1 MIYKI
6 PLSIQAKS
14 ETEAAEIAR
23 AMEKMSGHF
32 TAKEWAAIARKLES
46 KINQQRIKLFVS

>member
-23 AMEKMSGHF
+23 AMEKMSAHF